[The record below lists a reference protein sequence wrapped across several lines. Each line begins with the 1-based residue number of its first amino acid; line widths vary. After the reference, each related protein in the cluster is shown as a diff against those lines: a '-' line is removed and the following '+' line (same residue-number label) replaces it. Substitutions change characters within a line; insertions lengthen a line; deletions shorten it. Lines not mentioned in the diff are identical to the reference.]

1 MPPPSCIFV
10 VRHGHRL
17 DAADKQWHLTSPTP
31 YDPPLTYTGWTQS
44 RITGEQIAAILRKR
58 AQSHDDSEPEK
69 KPRRKKSF
77 RVVIHTSPFLRC
89 IQTSIAISSGLAS
102 RPSLLA
108 DARRALSPLQLSQI
122 SQDVGAPGNKPQRS
136 RPVGKKAVLRIDA
149 WLGEW
154 LSPTYFEL
162 ITPPPGSVMMLASAK
177 ATLLKPENYHSYP
190 HIQTRAHSNSL
201 VQNTGSGHLW
211 GSAGARVGPSP
222 LSAAPISA
230 AGNGSTS
237 APLENMNSMDK
248 ALPQLESRQ
257 AVDWAH
263 SHRGTVESQRPSTA
277 PPAASDAEVG
287 AYDPPVPS
295 FSISKN
301 APIPE
306 GYVNHAKDACVVVD
320 YQWDSMR
327 PPYDWGDGG
336 ELPEEWSDMHK
347 RFSKGLQKMVDWYT
361 VEEEPATAVTSEA
374 IRPNTASGSETRAE
388 DYNDDDIET
397 VVILVSHGAGCNA
410 MIGAIEHKPALMDVS
425 LSSISLA
432 TMKPNSSSPSS
443 NHDGARMHHRYDL
456 KMKANVD
463 HLRPLAPANSLRSPP
478 PGGMFDGNSNSRARA
493 NHHSFSSGTASN
505 GSDWNPGSGGMSR
518 KVSSGRSIA
527 SFREGLQKSG
537 GRQDTVTPSF
547 TPSGLSRT
555 PSLGLWSPK
564 PSQKVDEECIDD
576 EEAELI
582 DLRKAD
588 VGNGDTKHGG
598 SIGKVNSVGEG
609 EDDEED
615 VVPQLPSTAE
625 RPDVVRDTSSS
636 KRRWTVTDRP

>member
-58 AQSHDDSEPEK
+58 AQEYDASEPEK
-69 KPRRKKSF
+69 KTRRKKCF

-102 RPSLLA
+102 RPSLLVE
-108 DARRALSPLQLSQI
+108 ARRALSPLQLSQI
-122 SQDVGAPGNKPQRS
+122 SQDAGATGNKPRWS

-154 LSPTYFEL
+154 LSPSYFEH

-201 VQNTGSGHLW
+201 VQNTSSGHLW

-230 AGNGSTS
+230 AGNGSNS
-237 APLENMNSMDK
+237 APLENMDNIEK

-257 AVDWAH
+257 AVGWAH
-263 SHRGTVESQRPSTA
+263 SHRGTIESQRPSTA

-306 GYVNHAKDACVVVD
+306 GYVNHAKDTCVIVD

-361 VEEEPATAVTSEA
+361 IEEEPATAVTSEA
-374 IRPNTASGSETRAE
+374 IRPKMADGSETRVE
-388 DYNDDDIET
+388 DGNEDDIET

-432 TMKPNSSSPSS
+432 TLKSKNSSSSS

-456 KMKANVD
+456 KLKANVE

-478 PGGMFDGNSNSRARA
+478 AGGMFDGNSNSRARA

-505 GSDWNPGSGGMSR
+505 GSDWNSGGGGMSR
-518 KVSSGRSIA
+518 KVSAGRSIA

-576 EEAELI
+576 EEAELM
-582 DLRKAD
+582 DLRRTD
-588 VGNGDTKHGG
+588 VGNGGTIRVEKGGQVDTA
-598 SIGKVNSVGEG
+598 GEG
-609 EDDEED
+609 EDGEQD

-636 KRRWTVTDRP
+636 KRRWTVTDRT